1 MSTTPEAKVPGR
13 SSLVDAVNVL
23 LTNIGEQPI
32 NSLTNQKQQEARM
45 ALMTLEE
52 FQKDGQA
59 RGWSWNTEVD
69 YPFAVD
75 PITKEVTVPPNCLA
89 FQVNPYQWDNR
100 FMVRGK
106 RVYDRLNRTY
116 QVGLDTTI
124 KSIEATVIWMLS
136 WDDSPEVFNRWTTI
150 RSARVFSTRVLGSD
164 SVTQFTA
171 VDEQAALTELQRVEM
186 MQANAN
192 ALTGGP
198 WSGPIPTYSPA
209 FGLRRGVYGGYGL
222 G

>member
-1 MSTTPEAKVPGR
+1 MATSPESITPGR
-13 SSLVDAVNVL
+13 SSFVDAVNVL
-23 LTNIGEQPI
+23 LTNIGEQPVD
-32 NSLTNQKQQEARM
+32 SLANQQAQEVRM
-45 ALMTLEE
+45 AERTLRE

-59 RGWSWNTEVD
+59 RAWSWNTEHC
-69 YPFAVD
+69 YPFDVD
-75 PITKEVTVPPNCLA
+75 PSSKEITVPDSCLA
-89 FQVNPYQWDNR
+89 FEVDPYKWNGR

-106 RVYDRLNRTY
+106 RVYDKLNRTY
-116 QVGLDTTI
+116 KVGNDTTI
-124 KSIEATVIWMLS
+124 TQLTANVVWMLS
-136 WDDSPEVFNRWTTI
+136 WDESPEVFNRWTTI

-164 SVTQFTA
+164 SITQFTA

-186 MQANAN
+186 MQSNPN
-192 ALTGGP
+192 ALTDGP